1 MFKLFEINSIRSRM
15 VASFLFLTSLILVLA
30 IVSLYTLDRTLQIAR
45 INSDINQLEIYTLN
59 LIRSDNHFFNVEVIN
74 KRYFETHT
82 SSFLLR
88 RDSLNERIS
97 KKMAELLKHRSNK
110 TYAID
115 QILFTIDSTLTQY
128 NSRFQVLESI
138 LFKKGFKDFG
148 LEGEMR
154 DHAHQLEESSLGIEI
169 SKILYL
175 RRHEKD
181 FFLRHDT
188 TYLRAFKNR
197 ASDLLKEMME
207 NPVRNRKAIH
217 HIQEYARLFTE
228 LSNLQMRIGLSSE
241 SGLRSELNNLTESLS
256 QQYFSLTE
264 YAYKQSSSA
273 QNHARIVYISA
284 LGFGILISILTGYW
298 ISKRLSEPI
307 SKLSKLVNS
316 TSNKTN
322 LARDFNVRNAAHE
335 IITLTTSFTRLMHQT
350 DEQMQEIKRKSKQ
363 LRQRNKQLQKLN
375 KEQDHFLYSTAHD
388 LRSPLTSLSG
398 LVNLM
403 RIENKN
409 PDLVHYFD
417 KMDKSIIRQEDFIEQ
432 IASFSKNKILK
443 INPEPLDLHQMVNET
458 FEHHL
463 YMAGADRIRKEI
475 ILFNEKNLNF
485 YSDYNRVLILLNNLI
500 SNGIRYA
507 DQTKPK
513 SFIRA
518 EIIIRKTEATLK
530 FIDNGIGI
538 SADHLDNIFD
548 MFYRAHDDSKGTGL
562 GLFILQKT
570 IRKMNGTVKVE
581 SVFGEGTVFTLTIP
595 NLLPNKVQLRE
606 PIEATEV

>member
-30 IVSLYTLDRTLQIAR
+30 VVSLYTLDRTLQIAR
-45 INSDINQLEIYTLN
+45 TNSDINQLEIYTLN

-74 KRYFETHT
+74 KHYFETHT
-82 SSFLLR
+82 SEFLVR
-88 RDSLNERIS
+88 RDSLNLRIT
-97 KKMAELLKHRSNK
+97 KKMTELLRHNTKKS
-110 TYAID
+110 YD
-115 QILFTIDSTLTQY
+115 FDPILFSIDSTFAQY
-128 NSRFQVLESI
+128 NISFTVLESV
-138 LFKKGFKDFG
+138 LFKKGFKDYG

-154 DHAHQLEESSLGIEI
+154 YHAHRLEESSMGIEI

-188 TYLRAFKNR
+188 TYIRSFKNR
-197 ASDLLKEMME
+197 AADLLQEMLRHPE
-207 NPVRNRKAIH
+207 RNREAIY
-217 HIQEYARLFTE
+217 HIQEYSRLFNE
-228 LSNLQMRIGLSSE
+228 LANIQIRIGLSNE
-241 SGLRSELNNLTESLS
+241 SGLRSELNSLTESLS

-273 QNHARIVYISA
+273 QEHARIVYISA
-284 LGFGILISILTGYW
+284 LCFGILISILTGYW

-307 SKLSKLVNS
+307 LKLSKLVNS
-316 TSNKTN
+316 ASTKTN
-322 LARDFNVRNAAHE
+322 LSRDFNLRNAAHE
-335 IITLTTSFTRLMHQT
+335 VITLTTSFTSLMNKT

-443 INPEPLDLHQMVNET
+443 INPELLDLHQMVNET

-475 ILFNEKNLNF
+475 ILFNERNINF

-500 SNGIRYA
+500 SNGIRYS
-507 DQTKPK
+507 DPTKEK

-518 EIIIRKTEATLK
+518 EIIIQKTEATLK

-538 SADHLDNIFD
+538 DEEHLGSIFE

-570 IRKMNGTVKVE
+570 IRKMNGEVRVE
-581 SVFGEGTVFTLTIP
+581 SILGEGTVFTITIP
-595 NLLPNKVQLRE
+595 NLV
-606 PIEATEV
+606 ATKNQVPSAVTAEG

>member
-30 IVSLYTLDRTLQIAR
+30 VVSLYTLDRTLQIAR
-45 INSDINQLEIYTLN
+45 TNSDINQLEIHTLN

-74 KRYFETHT
+74 KNYFETHT
-82 SSFLLR
+82 SEFLIR
-88 RDSLNERIS
+88 RDSLNIRIT
-97 KKMAELLKHRSNK
+97 KKMTELLKHSTK
-110 TYAID
+110 KSYD
-115 QILFTIDSTLTQY
+115 FDPILFSIDSTFAQY
-128 NSRFQVLESI
+128 NASFNVLESV
-138 LFKKGFKDFG
+138 LFKKGFKDYG

-154 DHAHQLEESSLGIEI
+154 HHAHRLEESSMGIEI

-188 TYLRAFKNR
+188 TYIRSFKNR
-197 ASDLLKEMME
+197 AADLLQEMLQHPE
-207 NPVRNRKAIH
+207 QNREAIY
-217 HIQEYARLFTE
+217 HIQEYSRLFNE
-228 LSNLQMRIGLSSE
+228 LANIQIRIGLSNE
-241 SGLRSELNNLTESLS
+241 SGLRSELNSLTESLS

-273 QNHARIVYISA
+273 QEHARIVYISA
-284 LGFGILISILTGYW
+284 LCFGILISILTGYW

-316 TSNKTN
+316 ASTKTN
-322 LARDFNVRNAAHE
+322 LSRDFNLRNAAHE
-335 IITLTTSFTRLMHQT
+335 VITLTTSFTSLMNKT

-417 KMDKSIIRQEDFIEQ
+417 KMDKSITRQEDFIEQ

-443 INPEPLDLHQMVNET
+443 INPELLDLHQMVNET

-475 ILFNEKNLNF
+475 ILFNEKNINF

-500 SNGIRYA
+500 SNGIRYS
-507 DQTKPK
+507 DPTKEK

-518 EIIIRKTEATLK
+518 EIIIQKTEATLK

-538 SADHLDNIFD
+538 NDEHLGSIFE

-570 IRKMNGTVKVE
+570 IRKMNGEVRVE
-581 SVFGEGTVFTLTIP
+581 SILGEGTVFTITIP
-595 NLLPNKVQLRE
+595 NLIASKIQSPLTLT
-606 PIEATEV
+606 AEV